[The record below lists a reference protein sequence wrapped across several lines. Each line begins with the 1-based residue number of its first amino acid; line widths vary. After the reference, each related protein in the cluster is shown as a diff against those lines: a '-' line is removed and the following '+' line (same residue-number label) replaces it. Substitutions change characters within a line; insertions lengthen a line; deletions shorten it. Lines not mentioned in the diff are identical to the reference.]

1 MGWTRV
7 HGATDMPRKIADFA
21 TGKPVDIE
29 KPEER
34 VRQEQERILVESYGY
49 PKTHLDIEV
58 KIPRGSGYFRERAD
72 IVIYDSV
79 HGRDPAEH
87 VLGIVEVKR
96 PARKDGL
103 AQLKSYM
110 TATSAAWGLWTN
122 GSDIAFL
129 CRHGR
134 KIVGDYLNNIPA
146 YGQSIDDVGR
156 LERGDL
162 RPFTRS
168 ELKAAFRRILRTL
181 YANTNISRKEKLGS
195 EMIKVIFAKIHDEQ
209 TFAERPP
216 EFRVGAGEKPAA
228 AAKRI
233 ATLFKGVRDELKH
246 DGIFSAHDK
255 ITLDDRSLAWVV
267 GQLERGSLLDT
278 DSDVVGDA
286 FEVFSESKFIGE
298 KGEFFTPRGVVRVA
312 VKLANPAPG
321 NTVCDPAC
329 GSGGFL
335 IHTMEHVWARME
347 SDPKWRGSRN
357 LKERKK
363 ELAAKSLFGIDKET
377 DLVRIAKA
385 HMAIAGDGRSNIVHE
400 NSLHDAEAFAADAKA
415 HMIEDEE
422 FRQFDVVLTNPPF
435 GTKTKVIAEDAQMF
449 ALGHKWKGKS
459 GDWKPTGKVTDRDPY
474 ILFIERCL
482 DMTKPDGTLAIVL
495 PESVFHAPSLGYVRQ
510 HLLTGNNVRAIVD
523 LPHNT
528 FRPHCNAK
536 TCLLV
541 LTKGQ
546 AQEASVVMATP
557 EEMGHDH
564 TGRELNRPDSDEL
577 WDDLAE
583 VLTEIDDPDNPD
595 NAHVFSVSW
604 NEIHKDVLVPRFY
617 RSLRTA
623 PVLPDGCYGVP
634 LSELIDDGI
643 IGAWDGHGSPAS
655 AEKGRG
661 DIPYIRVSDIVNW
674 ELYRNPVT
682 GIPESEYR
690 RKLGK
695 KGRPPA
701 VGDVIFVRR
710 GSYRIGTVAM
720 ASPRDGTVLLTKEL
734 LTLRLLDHTN
744 KHGLT
749 PFYLLAALSS
759 KTVQDQIP
767 DLVCID
773 TTLPTIGDRWK
784 HLVLP
789 IHDDA
794 AEAASISEDVE
805 NSIREKWSAQER
817 IERLRQRLGG
827 GITT

>member
-1 MGWTRV
+1 
-7 HGATDMPRKIADFA
+7 MPRKVEDFA
-21 TGKPVDIE
+21 TGKLVDIE
-29 KPEER
+29 KAEEV

-49 PKTHLDIEV
+49 PKAHLDIEV
-58 KIPRGSGYFRERAD
+58 KVPRGSGFFKDRAD
-72 IVIYDSV
+72 IVIYDSA

-87 VLGIVEVKR
+87 VMGIVEVKR

-129 CRHGR
+129 CRKGH
-134 KIVGDYLNNIPA
+134 KIVGDFLNNIPA
-146 YGQSIDDVGR
+146 YGQSLDDVGR
-156 LERGDL
+156 LERSDL
-162 RPFTRS
+162 KPFTRS

-209 TFAERPP
+209 TYAERPP
-216 EFRVGAGEKPAA
+216 EFRVGAGEKPAK

-267 GQLERGSLLDT
+267 GQLERGSLLNT

-321 NTVCDPAC
+321 NEICDPAC

-335 IHTMEHVWARME
+335 IHAMEHVWTCME
-347 SDPKWRGSRN
+347 SHPKWRGSPN
-357 LKERKK
+357 LRDRKK
-363 ELAAKSLFGIDKET
+363 ELAAQSFFGIDKET

-400 NSLHDAEAFAADAKA
+400 NSLHDAEAFADDAKA
-415 HMIEDEE
+415 HMIEDGE
-422 FRQFDVVLTNPPF
+422 FRQFDVILTNPPF
-435 GTKTKVIAEDAQMF
+435 GTKTKVIAEDARMF
-449 ALGHKWKGKS
+449 SLGHKWRQKDGEWQS
-459 GDWKPTGKVTDRDPY
+459 TMKVSDRDPY

-482 DMTKPDGTLAIVL
+482 EMTKDDGTLAIVL
-495 PESVFHAPSLGYVRQ
+495 PESVFHAPSLGYVRH
-510 HLLTGNNVRAIVD
+510 HLLDGNNIRAIID

-541 LTKGQ
+541 MTKGA
-546 AQEASVVMATP
+546 AQQETVVMATP

-564 TGRELNRPDSDEL
+564 TGRDLYRPGSGDL
-577 WDDLAE
+577 WDDLPTVLAE
-583 VLTEIDDPDNPD
+583 VDNPDNPD
-595 NAHVFSVSW
+595 NEYVFTVPW
-604 NEIHKDVLVPRFY
+604 NEVHRDVLVPRFY
-617 RSLRTA
+617 RSLQTA
-623 PVLPDGCYGVP
+623 PELPDGFHGVT
-634 LSELIDDGI
+634 LGQLIDDGTI
-643 IGAWDGHGSPAS
+643 VAWDGHGSPAS
-655 AEKGRG
+655 VEKGRG

-682 GIPESEYR
+682 GIPENEYR
-690 RKLGK
+690 RKLGR
-695 KGRPPA
+695 KGTPPRQ
-701 VGDVIFVRR
+701 GDVIFVRR

-720 ASPRDGTVLLTKEL
+720 ASPRDRKVLLTKEL
-734 LTLRLLDHTN
+734 LTLRMMEKANGHE
-744 KHGLT
+744 LT

-767 DLVCID
+767 NLVCID
-773 TTLPTIGDRWK
+773 TTLPTIGDRWQY
-784 HLVLP
+784 LTLP
-789 IHDDA
+789 IPDDPAETA
-794 AEAASISEDVE
+794 AISEKVE
-805 NSIREKWSAQER
+805 SSIKEKWSAQER
-817 IERLRQRLGG
+817 IEALRTQFGG